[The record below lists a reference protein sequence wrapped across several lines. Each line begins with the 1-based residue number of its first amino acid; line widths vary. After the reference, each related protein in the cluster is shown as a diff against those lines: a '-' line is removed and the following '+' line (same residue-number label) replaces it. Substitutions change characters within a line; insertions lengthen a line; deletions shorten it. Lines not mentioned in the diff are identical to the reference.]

1 MPALLSDLSS
11 ILHLNR
17 PNMMQLN
24 DIKILKNCLLKTN
37 KLRNFYL
44 SLILQVLT
52 KHYLIYMNFKW
63 YQNCEFPSNNFFY
76 YFLSVA
82 CIVVLTLS
90 SLLPRVSVDG
100 RNPLPS
106 ALLGCIRDIWQLSPL
121 SLLKSFLSQLG
132 HLITITLI
140 NWNMRYFL
148 ELFFR
153 LIFG

>member
-1 MPALLSDLSS
+1 M
-11 ILHLNR
+11 
-17 PNMMQLN
+17 
-24 DIKILKNCLLKTN
+24 
-37 KLRNFYL
+37 

-52 KHYLIYMNFKW
+52 KHYLINMNFKW

-140 NWNMRYFL
+140 NWNMRYFWNYVL
-148 ELFFR
+148 DLLVRPENVIK
-153 LIFG
+153 IFTSKHFLTFTV